1 MVLGEHSRQGYPNEW
16 YNLIMAT
23 TRGSSGS
30 YDIGNAPP
38 KVIWTVVR
46 GDTSGFKVYVTDDAK
61 VPLILKGAGSEWD
74 IAMKIK
80 RPNSTPGVI
89 TDDAVT
95 IMALHPRADEDDLVG
110 EFTVWLTSEESHV
123 LQTGDIFDIQVSD
136 PTRVWTV
143 AQGSLKILEDVT
155 D

>member
-1 MVLGEHSRQGYPNEW
+1 
-16 YNLIMAT
+16 MAT
-23 TRGSSGS
+23 LRGSQTS

-38 KVIWTVVR
+38 TVIWTVVR

-80 RPNSTPGVI
+80 RPTSTPGII
-89 TDDAVT
+89 TDASTLV
-95 IMALHPRADEDDLVG
+95 LNLYPVADEDDLVG
-110 EFTVWLTSEESHV
+110 EFTVWLTAAESV
-123 LQTGDIFDIQVSD
+123 QLQTGDIFDIQVSD

>member
-1 MVLGEHSRQGYPNEW
+1 
-16 YNLIMAT
+16 MAT
-23 TRGSSGS
+23 LRGSQSS
-30 YDIGNAPP
+30 YDIGNKPP
-38 KVIWTVVR
+38 TVIWTVVR
-46 GDTSGFKVYVTDDAK
+46 GDTSGFKVYVTDDAQE
-61 VPLILKGAGSEWD
+61 PLILKGEGSEWT

-80 RPNSTPGVI
+80 RPNSTPGII

-95 IMALHPRADEDDLVG
+95 IMALSPVADEDDLVG
-110 EFTVWLTSEESHV
+110 EFTVWLTAEESNV

-143 AQGSLKILEDVT
+143 CQGSMKILEDVT

>member
-1 MVLGEHSRQGYPNEW
+1 
-16 YNLIMAT
+16 MAT
-23 TRGSSGS
+23 LRGSQTS

-38 KVIWTVVR
+38 TVLWTVVR

-61 VPLILKGAGSEWD
+61 VPLILKGPGSEWD

-80 RPNSTPGVI
+80 RPTSTPGVI
-89 TDDAVT
+89 TDNATLV
-95 IMALHPRADEDDLVG
+95 LNLQPVADEDDLVG
-110 EFTVWLTSEESHV
+110 EFTVWLTAAQSV
-123 LQTGDIFDIQVSD
+123 QLQTGDIFDIQVSD

-143 AQGSLKILEDVT
+143 AQGTFKILEDVT

>member
-1 MVLGEHSRQGYPNEW
+1 
-16 YNLIMAT
+16 MAT
-23 TRGSSGS
+23 LRGSKTS
-30 YDIGNAPP
+30 YDIGNKPP
-38 KVIWTVVR
+38 TVIWTVVR

-61 VPLILKGAGSEWD
+61 VPLILKGVGSEWD

-80 RPNSTPGVI
+80 RPTSTPGII
-89 TDDAVT
+89 TDAATLV
-95 IMALHPRADEDDLVG
+95 LNLYPVADEDDLVG
-110 EFTVWLTSEESHV
+110 EFTVWLTAAESV
-123 LQTGDIFDIQVSD
+123 QLQTGDIFDIQVSD

>member
-1 MVLGEHSRQGYPNEW
+1 
-16 YNLIMAT
+16 MAT
-23 TRGSSGS
+23 LRGSQSL
-30 YDIGNAPP
+30 YNIGNPP
-38 KVIWTVVR
+38 PTVIWTVVR

-61 VPLILKGAGSEWD
+61 VPLILKGAGSQWT

-80 RPNSTPGVI
+80 RPTSTPGII
-89 TDDAVT
+89 TDAATLV
-95 IMALHPRADEDDLVG
+95 LNLSPVADEDDLVG
-110 EFTVWLTSEESHV
+110 EFTVWLTAAQSV
-123 LQTGDIFDIQVSD
+123 QLQTGDIFDIQVSD